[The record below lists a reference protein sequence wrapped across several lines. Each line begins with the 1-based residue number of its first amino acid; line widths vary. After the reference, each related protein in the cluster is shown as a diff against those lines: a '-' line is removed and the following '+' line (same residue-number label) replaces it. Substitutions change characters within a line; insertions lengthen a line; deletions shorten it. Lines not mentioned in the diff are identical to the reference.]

1 LERGRSRNWI
11 SGIHLRNTGF
21 HFLFMSPTLLAI
33 CAAARVSRPR
43 CIGIGIIGIIVG
55 IIIIVTT
62 VDFPSGSCRT
72 ACETRWP
79 QKQRAPDRR
88 LFCIR
93 SYLYSQLA
101 GVAALSS
108 SS

>member
-1 LERGRSRNWI
+1 
-11 SGIHLRNTGF
+11 
-21 HFLFMSPTLLAI
+21 MSPTLLAI

-55 IIIIVTT
+55 IT